1 MARTSNYSYVVDS
14 TFDPFSFGELVQPLE
29 VYKEAYKEAE
39 DKYIDL
45 ADKSNAFKYLS
56 ETLPEGSKAR
66 AIYEGYAG
74 ELDKQAKDL
83 SKNGLNMGNRRAL
96 TNLKSRYQGEIG
108 RLMKADKALEEE
120 KALRRQ
126 VNLKDSSMLYA
137 NDNLDIDQFLDGNT
151 PNLYSISG
159 TELYTRGAAAGKAVS
174 SRVYQAGDAGSTLGG
189 YYRKWVER
197 YGYGKESMDAFRANA
212 SAIPELQQA
221 AEAIAVE
228 RGVYDNLTGINRER
242 ARQSILN
249 GIIDGAVYQEK
260 VNPVRD
266 AGVMSASERDASAR
280 GWAAQRIAQEKWERE
295 KEEDDI
301 RRKLLYKTDDEG
313 NIIGLNDNYVKDN
326 YTVDPLSGKMKK
338 SSSALTAEEA
348 ATRAVQKK
356 ELMEQMQNAKNL
368 KSAKTL
374 KDIEKA
380 GFVPISATVHPS
392 HGSSKGL
399 SVIDAAQQ
407 KKYDNVEG
415 WRSGPQGTDVP
426 DLYIDWTNAPL
437 VEGSQHA
444 LPDLVQWS
452 SGSSSKPN
460 NGDFS
465 YNIAG
470 AQTKILSDVEYS
482 NLPPAVQLSLEGEL
496 SRQGYPEDTYFEVM
510 QVTGRKGKTSY
521 MTLVPK
527 DKQILL
533 GD

>member
-39 DKYIDL
+39 DRYTDL
-45 ADKSNAFKYLS
+45 VDKTNTFKYLS

-66 AIYEGYAG
+66 AIYEGYAS

-83 SKNGLNMGNRRAL
+83 SKHGLNMGNRRAL
-96 TNLKSRYQGEIG
+96 TNLKHRYQGEIG

-126 VNLKDSSMLYA
+126 ANLKDSSMLYA
-137 NDNLDIDQFLDGNT
+137 DDNLGIDQFLDGHT

-159 TELYTRGAAAGKAVS
+159 TELYTRGAAAGKAAS

-189 YYRKWVER
+189 YYRKWVEK

-221 AEAIAVE
+221 AEAIAIE

-266 AGVMSASERDASAR
+266 AGVLSASERDASAR
-280 GWAAQRIAQEKWERE
+280 GWAAQRLAQEKWERE
-295 KEEDDI
+295 KEE
-301 RRKLLYKTDDEG
+301 
-313 NIIGLNDNYVKDN
+313 
-326 YTVDPLSGKMKK
+326 GKMIKP
-338 SSSALTAEEA
+338 SSTPTAEEA
-348 ATRAVQKK
+348 AIRAVQKK

-437 VEGSQHA
+437 VEGSQHT
-444 LPDLVQWS
+444 LPDLFQWS

-470 AQTKILSDVEYS
+470 AQTKILSDAEYS